1 MMLVTQ
7 KRRKVVVVGGGI
19 TGLTAAFY
27 MQKEAIAKELPLDI
41 VLVESS
47 LRLGG
52 KIQTLRKKMVLLS
65 SAGQNLSLIVR
76 IMYMLWQRI

>member
-27 MQKEAIAKELPLDI
+27 MQKEAGAKGLPLDI

-52 KIQTLRKKMVLLS
+52 KIQTLRKDGFIIERGPES
-65 SAGQNLSLIVR
+65 FLIVK
-76 IMYMLWQRI
+76 IMLMI

>member
-27 MQKEAIAKELPLDI
+27 MQKEASAKELPLDI

-52 KIQTLRKKMVLLS
+52 KIQTLRKDGFIIERGPES
-65 SAGQNLSLIVR
+65 FLIVK
-76 IMYMLWQRI
+76 IMSML

>member
-52 KIQTLRKKMVLLS
+52 KIQTLRKNGFIIERGPES
-65 SAGQNLSLIVR
+65 FFDH
-76 IMYMLWQRI
+76 

>member
-27 MQKEAIAKELPLDI
+27 MQKEAGAKDCH
-41 VLVESS
+41 
-47 LRLGG
+47 
-52 KIQTLRKKMVLLS
+52 
-65 SAGQNLSLIVR
+65 
-76 IMYMLWQRI
+76 